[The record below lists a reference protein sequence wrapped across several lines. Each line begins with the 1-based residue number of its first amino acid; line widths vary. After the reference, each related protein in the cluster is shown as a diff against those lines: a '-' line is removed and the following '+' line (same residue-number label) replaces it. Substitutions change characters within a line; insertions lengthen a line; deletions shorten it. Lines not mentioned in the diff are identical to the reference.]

1 MFNKP
6 KKLKEIS
13 YSVVSYI
20 QIETEKMKDYND
32 KHMISGYCLSKL
44 RMVEWYIQLLQTGN
58 ENYIVPQSISELEMI
73 RDELKECHR
82 QIMNKKITPS
92 EERPSY
98 GFKYPKGYE
107 G

>member
-6 KKLKEIS
+6 KKLKEIP

-20 QIETEKMKDYND
+20 QIETEAMKDYND

-44 RMVEWYIQLLQTGN
+44 RMVEWYIQLIQN
-58 ENYIVPQSISELEMI
+58 NSQNYIVPQSLSELEMI
-73 RDELKECHR
+73 RDELKMCHK
-82 QIMNKKITPS
+82 QIMSTKITPPS
-92 EERPSY
+92 ERPLIDI
-98 GFKYPKGYE
+98 KYPKGYE